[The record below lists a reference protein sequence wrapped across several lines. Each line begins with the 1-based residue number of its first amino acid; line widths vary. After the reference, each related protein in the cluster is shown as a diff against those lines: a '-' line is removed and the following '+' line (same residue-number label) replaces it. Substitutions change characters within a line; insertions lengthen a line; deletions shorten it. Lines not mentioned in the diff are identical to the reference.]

1 MTDILSIIQGSN
13 AHVRLEVSGED
24 LLAFSNDLINR
35 AKDELTT
42 IVEESRKE
50 RFLSKEEVKQLCG
63 VCDATL
69 WHWGKKNYLKPVR
82 CQIKVHNCKCSYLC
96 CNIILLFSEILLLIE
111 FCFIISLIFLIFS
124 PCPKYTSLGVR
135 LSNDS

>member
-1 MTDILSIIQGSN
+1 MFVNPPTTESQTSRWNLKIMTDILSIIKGSN

-42 IVEESRKE
+42 IVEEARKE

-69 WHWGKKNYLKPVR
+69 WHWGKR
-82 CQIKVHNCKCSYLC
+82 TI
-96 CNIILLFSEILLLIE
+96 
-111 FCFIISLIFLIFS
+111 
-124 PCPKYTSLGVR
+124 
-135 LSNDS
+135 

>member
-63 VCDATL
+63 VCDA
-69 WHWGKKNYLKPVR
+69 KKNYLKP
-82 CQIKVHNCKCSYLC
+82 IKVGNKVRYRMSDVQK
-96 CNIILLFSEILLLIE
+96 ILGNA
-111 FCFIISLIFLIFS
+111 
-124 PCPKYTSLGVR
+124 TSKI
-135 LSNDS
+135 

>member
-42 IVEESRKE
+42 IVEDARKE
-50 RFLSKEEVKQLCG
+50 RFLSKEEVKQLCD
-63 VCDATL
+63 VCDTTL
-69 WHWGKKNYLKPVR
+69 WHWVKR
-82 CQIKVHNCKCSYLC
+82 
-96 CNIILLFSEILLLIE
+96 
-111 FCFIISLIFLIFS
+111 
-124 PCPKYTSLGVR
+124 TT
-135 LSNDS
+135 

>member
-63 VCDATL
+63 VCDAT
-69 WHWGKKNYLKPVR
+69 
-82 CQIKVHNCKCSYLC
+82 
-96 CNIILLFSEILLLIE
+96 
-111 FCFIISLIFLIFS
+111 FIGF
-124 PCPKYTSLGVR
+124 R
-135 LSNDS
+135 

>member
-42 IVEESRKE
+42 IVEEARKE

-69 WHWGKKNYLKPVR
+69 WHSGKKNYLKP
-82 CQIKVHNCKCSYLC
+82 IKVGNKVSYKMSDVQRILGNHTP
-96 CNIILLFSEILLLIE
+96 NI
-111 FCFIISLIFLIFS
+111 
-124 PCPKYTSLGVR
+124 
-135 LSNDS
+135 

>member
-42 IVEESRKE
+42 IVEEARKQ

-69 WHWGKKNYLKPVR
+69 WHWGKKNYLKP
-82 CQIKVHNCKCSYLC
+82 IKVGNKVRYKMSDVQK
-96 CNIILLFSEILLLIE
+96 ILGN
-111 FCFIISLIFLIFS
+111 
-124 PCPKYTSLGVR
+124 YTS
-135 LSNDS
+135 NI

>member
-24 LLAFSNDLINR
+24 LLAFSNYLINR

-50 RFLSKEEVKQLCG
+50 RFLSKEN
-63 VCDATL
+63 
-69 WHWGKKNYLKPVR
+69 NYVESVMLPYGIGER
-82 CQIKVHNCKCSYLC
+82 RTI
-96 CNIILLFSEILLLIE
+96 
-111 FCFIISLIFLIFS
+111 
-124 PCPKYTSLGVR
+124 
-135 LSNDS
+135 

>member
-42 IVEESRKE
+42 IVEEARKE

-69 WHWGKKNYLKPVR
+69 
-82 CQIKVHNCKCSYLC
+82 
-96 CNIILLFSEILLLIE
+96 
-111 FCFIISLIFLIFS
+111 
-124 PCPKYTSLGVR
+124 
-135 LSNDS
+135 

>member
-1 MTDILSIIQGSN
+1 MQSSSQTRWRLFVCKITDNRKSNKQVESKIMTDILSIIQGSN

-24 LLAFSNDLINR
+24 LLAFSNNLINR

-42 IVEESRKE
+42 IVEEARKE

-69 WHWGKKNYLKPVR
+69 WHWGKKNYLKP
-82 CQIKVHNCKCSYLC
+82 IKVGNKVRYKMSDVQK
-96 CNIILLFSEILLLIE
+96 ILGNH
-111 FCFIISLIFLIFS
+111 
-124 PCPKYTSLGVR
+124 TS
-135 LSNDS
+135 SI

>member
-50 RFLSKEEVKQLCG
+50 RFLSKEEVKQLSEAYKG
-63 VCDATL
+63 REQ
-69 WHWGKKNYLKPVR
+69 G
-82 CQIKVHNCKCSYLC
+82 QIQNV
-96 CNIILLFSEILLLIE
+96 
-111 FCFIISLIFLIFS
+111 
-124 PCPKYTSLGVR
+124 
-135 LSNDS
+135 

>member
-42 IVEESRKE
+42 IVEEARKE

-63 VCDATL
+63 VGDFTN
-69 WHWGKKNYLKPVR
+69 KK
-82 CQIKVHNCKCSYLC
+82 
-96 CNIILLFSEILLLIE
+96 
-111 FCFIISLIFLIFS
+111 S
-124 PCPKYTSLGVR
+124 PSR
-135 LSNDS
+135 LR

>member
-50 RFLSKEEVKQLCG
+50 RFLR
-63 VCDATL
+63 
-69 WHWGKKNYLKPVR
+69 KK
-82 CQIKVHNCKCSYLC
+82 
-96 CNIILLFSEILLLIE
+96 
-111 FCFIISLIFLIFS
+111 
-124 PCPKYTSLGVR
+124 
-135 LSNDS
+135 